1 MPEILGATNPV
12 PGYDNVGANRNPQVS
27 QNDTQIANI
36 PDPNRVTR
44 PDNRTEQ
51 QDSGQLD
58 SGSIRYDSNFQ
69 TFLQRLRQAPTA
81 LESLTTLLRSMT
93 VVSSG
98 MSEGIA
104 GEMAKVLQM
113 IPMDEQQL
121 KQFISSQAKSGSK
134 FRGALF
140 ALLRNAYGNAAS
152 ESVREDI
159 LQFAKAYGDYASSAH
174 LEKNLLRNLLGMA
187 ESMPKSWGEHLRQLA
202 GEMANTV
209 ASGDRAATLALLQ
222 QRVFPYMADYV
233 DRTHDMGTPRALLS
247 LLTLDMARYEN
258 GSEQNVLQ
266 AFHRMTGY
274 GTLRDQLG
282 GIDDQALLHLLKGMG
297 ADENSPAAK
306 FANQLAE
313 AASRALRG
321 EGDAQVQETFRHLV
335 DAMLINESVYMP
347 LNHFVLPAEID
358 GRALFSEIWVDP
370 DAENDADAKA
380 NRKGGGVRFLLKLD
394 VQALGLFDVILFNQ
408 GKDVDVQI
416 FCPEKASSFTRQIET
431 AVSGILTRNGL
442 TPKKVVARR
451 MERPVTLTEVFPKI
465 FEGKNCVDVKV

>member
-12 PGYDNVGANRNPQVS
+12 PGYDNAGANRNPQIS
-27 QNDTQIANI
+27 PNDTQIANI
-36 PDPNRVTR
+36 PDPDRVTR

-51 QDSGQLD
+51 QDSGQMG
-58 SGSIRYDSNFQ
+58 SGTIRYDSNFQ
-69 TFLQRLRQAPTA
+69 TFLQRLRQAPSA

-104 GEMAKVLQM
+104 GDMAKLLQQ

-121 KQFISSQAKSGSK
+121 KQFLSSQVKNGSK

-152 ESVREDI
+152 ETVRQDI
-159 LQFAKAYGDYASSAH
+159 LQFVKAYGDFASSSH
-174 LEKNLLRNLLGMA
+174 LEKSMLRNLLGMA
-187 ESMPKSWGEHLRQLA
+187 DSMPKSWGEHLRQLA
-202 GEMANTV
+202 GEMQNTV
-209 ASGDRAATLALLQ
+209 ASGDRAATLTLLQ

-266 AFHRMTGY
+266 AFHRMTGF
-274 GTLRDQLG
+274 GTLREQLG
-282 GIDDQALLHLLKGMG
+282 GIDDEALMHLFKSMTS
-297 ADENSPAAK
+297 DENSPAAR
-306 FANQLAE
+306 FADQLAE
-313 AASRALRG
+313 AAGRALRG
-321 EGDAQVQETFRHLV
+321 EGDAQVQESFRQLV
-335 DAMLINESVYMP
+335 HAMLINESVYMP
-347 LNHFVLPAEID
+347 INHFMLPAEID
-358 GRALFSEIWVDP
+358 GRALFSEMWVDP
-370 DAENDADAKA
+370 DAENEADAKSD
-380 NRKGGGVRFLLKLD
+380 RKGGGVRFLLKLD
-394 VQALGLFDVILFNQ
+394 VQTLGLFDVILFNQ
-408 GKDVDVQI
+408 GRDVDVQV
-416 FCPEKASSFTRQIET
+416 FCPEKAATFTRQIET